1 MSLPSTCR
9 IPEAPV
15 EFHFALLARNLKF
28 VTNEGKEEI
37 VPSQIWGSGFD
48 ISSNACIPVLVAKF
62 NARPEANKSWIGSVE
77 VGGAGSRI
85 EDTAVARAFIARV
98 SAVDCG
104 PFMLKSLVRLRRNT
118 R

>member
-1 MSLPSTCR
+1 MFFPSTCR

-98 SAVDCG
+98 SAVNCG
-104 PFMLKSLVRLRRNT
+104 PFMLKSLV
-118 R
+118 